1 MGVGVDL
8 CRGGLMDGWM
18 LTDGSE
24 ACKALLGVRMPQRT
38 HIPGGLSAAH
48 RPGVPSLAVS
58 PAWRCPLP
66 VTESLIHGGH
76 RGQMRK

>member
-24 ACKALLGVRMPQRT
+24 AGKALLGVWMPQRT
-38 HIPGGLSAAH
+38 HIPGGLSAA
-48 RPGVPSLAVS
+48 PGPVS